1 MIFPQFLLSLY
12 RINLVKQVFMNYFKR
27 KIDLELQQW
36 SREKRRKP
44 LMLRGARQVGKTSA
58 VRYLGKRFKYFFEVN
73 FENKDHL
80 AAKTIFSQ
88 HSDPQIIC
96 SELAVLFGKPIV
108 VGETLLFLDEIQ
120 SCTDAIS
127 SLRFF
132 YEQLP
137 ALHVI
142 AAGSLLEFALEEIPT
157 YGVGR
162 IDSMFM
168 YPFSFNEFLCASG
181 FEVWAKI
188 IDEATPDR
196 PVSLPVHEKI
206 IEQLK
211 NFLIIGGM
219 PEVVAEFVETHD
231 FLRCQKVMNSMLI
244 SFRNDFAKYKNRIP
258 AARINEVFSSVSHQA
273 VGKFVYEHVSQ
284 NLHNEQVKKSLELLL
299 MAGLCYQVTHAS
311 ADGVPLGAK
320 INPKYRRIIPFDT
333 GIYQRILNL
342 DISGILLSN
351 DFETVNKGA
360 VAEIFVGCELKKNA
374 SCHTDDELYCWVREK
389 KNANAQID
397 YIVQRN
403 RSIVPIKVKSG
414 KQGKMQS
421 LWIFLKEKNADYGI
435 RTSIENFGRY
445 QNIAVYPLYAIGN
458 VYKN

>member
-1 MIFPQFLLSLY
+1 MDY
-12 RINLVKQVFMNYFKR
+12 YKR

-36 SREKRRKP
+36 SSEKRRKP

-58 VRYLGKRFKYFFEVN
+58 VRNLGRRFKYFFEVN
-73 FENKDHL
+73 FENKDHS
-80 AAKTIFSQ
+80 AAKTIFLQ
-88 HSDPQIIC
+88 HSDPQTIC

-108 VGETLLFLDEIQ
+108 AGETLLFLDEIQ
-120 SCTDAIS
+120 NCTDAIS

-132 YEQLP
+132 YEHLP

-142 AAGSLLEFALEEIPT
+142 AAGSLLEFALEEIPS

-181 FEVWAKI
+181 FEIWANL
-188 IDEATPDR
+188 IDGVTPES
-196 PVSLPVHEKI
+196 PLSMPVHDKI
-206 IEQLK
+206 VEQLK

-219 PEVVAEFVETHD
+219 PEVVAEFVGSRD
-231 FLRCQKVMNSMLI
+231 FLRCQKILNSMLV

-258 AARINEVFSSVSHQA
+258 ASRINEVFSSVSHQ
-273 VGKFVYEHVSQ
+273 VEGKFVYERVSQ

-299 MAGLCYQVTHAS
+299 MAGLCYQVTHSS
-311 ADGVPLGAK
+311 ADGAPLGAG

-360 VAEIFVGCELKKNA
+360 VAEIFTGCELKKNA
-374 SCHTDDELYCWVREK
+374 SCHTDDELYFWVREK
-389 KNANAQID
+389 KNASAQID
-397 YIVQRN
+397 FVVQCG
-403 RSIVPIKVKSG
+403 STIVPVEVKSG

-421 LWIFLKEKNADYGI
+421 LWLFMKEKNASYGI
-435 RTSIENFGRY
+435 RTSLENFARY

-458 VYKN
+458 ILKL